1 MDPGGAVVGNAVAAG
16 VWSYEGLLLGTVDF
30 AAGLVYGAGV
40 SERRD
45 SKNDNNAFL
54 VNIGSNFFVFN
65 PLSVFYR

>member
-1 MDPGGAVVGNAVAAG
+1 MGPGGAVIGDEVAAG
-16 VWSYEGLLLGTVDF
+16 VGGYEGLLRAAVEF
-30 AAGLVYGAGV
+30 AAGWVDGVGV